1 MVEGKANHQ
10 HLKPVGT
17 AAAGCTAGIA
27 AEAVVAVVVQAAEA
41 VAALRQAFPYYQQKS
56 QLYSA

>member
-1 MVEGKANHQ
+1 MVERKANHQ

-41 VAALRQAFPYYQQKS
+41 VAALRQAFPYY
-56 QLYSA
+56 